1 MLTNETTSQALTE
14 EAVQERIE
22 RLILLVTTHET
33 GHYIVSRALLDYRSS
48 RLLTI
53 LPSEDYEKLGE
64 HVSEEM
70 PNIEKRK
77 EDYVNEIA
85 GLLAGTVAEKMFLT
99 EEFIKSCNALG
110 ALGNISDLNKALK
123 LANKI
128 APEYCFT
135 SHKICSACNK
145 WPKHLRKYFLE
156 SAKNRIMEEAEEL
169 ARKTILEHK
178 EQYIEV
184 RKALIIKRKLTG
196 EELEKLYN
204 ENLKK

>member
-1 MLTNETTSQALTE
+1 MITNETTSQALTE

-48 RLLTI
+48 ILLTT
-53 LPSEDYEKLGE
+53 LPSEDYKKLGE
-64 HVSEEM
+64 HVSEEI

-110 ALGNISDLNKALK
+110 NISDLNKAVK

-156 SAKNRIMEEAEEL
+156 TAKNRIMEEAEEL

>member
-1 MLTNETTSQALTE
+1 MITNETTSQALTE

-33 GHYIVSRALLDYRSS
+33 GHYIVCRALLDYRSS
-48 RLLTI
+48 ILLTT
-53 LPSEDYEKLGE
+53 LPSEDYKTLGE
-64 HVSEEM
+64 YVSEEM

-85 GLLAGTVAEKMFLT
+85 ELLAGTVAEKMFLT

-110 ALGNISDLNKALK
+110 ALGNRSDLKKALK

-128 APEYCFT
+128 APDYCFT